1 MIKLMRGLHV
11 FIGIGAVFGGL
22 GAVLNPMAPMGI
34 STDTLKLGPFETFL
48 VPGLFLLIVL
58 GMGNL
63 VAGWLLRYPWKVRG
77 YISGA
82 FAVIMVLWIV
92 IQCVI
97 LQSVNALHVLFFL
110 LGLLQGILALGCL
123 RRDGVIPFR
132 SN

>member
-1 MIKLMRGLHV
+1 MIKLMRGLHF

-22 GAVLNPMAPMGI
+22 GAVLNPEAPMGI

-48 VPGLFLLIVL
+48 IPGLFLLIVL

-63 VAGWLLRYPWKVRG
+63 ATGWLLRYPWKVRG
-77 YISGA
+77 FISGT

-110 LGLLQGILALGCL
+110 IGLLQGVLALGCL
-123 RRDGVIPFR
+123 WRDGVIP
-132 SN
+132 SK